1 MHILLLDTE
10 SSLGGA
16 QLSLLD
22 LAEGLQSLGHRVTV
36 ACPGPGDF
44 SRRLQD
50 QGTVVRFCK
59 LNHRLFSPGTNSRLR
74 VVSDGV
80 GLIPSAFTA
89 LRLLFWG
96 RKQKIDMIHAN
107 DFKSALWV
115 GLLGR
120 TMGARTVWHG
130 HVFYR
135 YGRLGRL
142 AARPCDRVI
151 VNSEAVRHS
160 FLAGGIPASKVVT
173 VYNGLDL
180 KAFPPLA
187 DKSGPRAALGLPP
200 RVPVVGFVGRIAP
213 RKGLEEL
220 LRSAVQVGA
229 AIGDAHFLIAGDEV
243 FFDDNAGGKSAMEAL
258 TEELGISS
266 RCHFVGFREDV
277 PTVMAALDVLAFP
290 SWEEPFG
297 RSIIEAM
304 AVGRPVVAS
313 ASGGVPEIVTHGVTG
328 LLVPPRDPSSLA
340 QALITVL
347 RSPQQARVM
356 GMRGREVVEERFS
369 LRQHVEKID
378 ALYRQACHFAG
389 DGGPEDESLKC
400 MEASDG

>member
-1 MHILLLDTE
+1 MHVLLLDTE

-16 QLSLLD
+16 QISLVA
-22 LAEGLQSLGHRVTV
+22 LAGGLQSLGHRVSV
-36 ACPGPGDF
+36 VCPSPGHL
-44 SRRLQD
+44 SQRLQD
-50 QGTVVRFCK
+50 QGTAVRFSK
-59 LNHRLFSPGTNSRLR
+59 LDHRLFSPGTSSRLR
-74 VVSDGV
+74 LLNDGV
-80 GLIPSAFTA
+80 GLIPSAFAA

-96 RKQKIDMIHAN
+96 RNQQIDIIHAN
-107 DFKSALWV
+107 NFKSALWV

-120 TMGARTVWHG
+120 TIGARAVFWHN

-142 AARPCDRVI
+142 AARLCDRVI
-151 VNSEAVRHS
+151 VNSEAVRRS
-160 FLAGGIPASKVVT
+160 FLVGGIPASKLVT
-173 VYNGLDL
+173 IYNGLDIE
-180 KAFPPLA
+180 AFLSLA

-229 AIGDAHFLIAGDEV
+229 AISDARFLIAGDEL
-243 FFDDNAGGKSAMEAL
+243 FYDDNAGCKSAMEAL
-258 TEELGISS
+258 AEKLEISA
-266 RCHFVGFREDV
+266 RCHFVGFRQDV

-297 RSIIEAM
+297 RSLIEAM
-304 AVGRPVVAS
+304 AAGRPVVAS

-328 LLVPPRDPSSLA
+328 LLVPPRDPFALA

-347 RSPQQARVM
+347 RSPQRARTM

-369 LRQHVEKID
+369 LRQHIEKVE
-378 ALYRQACHFAG
+378 ALYREVGHF
-389 DGGPEDESLKC
+389 
-400 MEASDG
+400 ASDGNPEDAGD